1 MDWRQLLRN
10 KKAVAGLAAAG
21 VLGLVVA
28 LRRNSGGGVDGD
40 VPATSAGTG
49 SGGVGSYD
57 STSTD
62 VANQLGQF
70 TNSVQN
76 QLDQFQGQLED
87 ALDAL
92 ENVTPKTPGPSKP
105 PGGGKKPL
113 PVPPGK
119 PRPTKPPTKKKPPA
133 KKGRFYTIRKGDT
146 LGEIAD
152 EKNISMRRL
161 KALNPKLFD
170 KDSRYGNLILP
181 GQKVRLG

>member
-28 LRRNSGGGVDGD
+28 LRRNSGGDGEDGD
-40 VPATSAGTG
+40 VPAKSAGTG
-49 SGGVGSYD
+49 SGGVGTYD

-76 QLDQFQGQLED
+76 QLDNFSGQLED

-92 ENVTPKTPGPSKP
+92 ENVTPKTPGPTKP
-105 PGGGKKPL
+105 PGSKKPL
-113 PVPPGK
+113 PVLP
-119 PRPTKPPTKKKPPA
+119 PRPKPKPPKKKQPPA

>member
-21 VLGLVVA
+21 VLGLIVA
-28 LRRNSGGGVDGD
+28 LRRPGGGGGDGD
-40 VPATSAGTG
+40 VPSTSAGTG
-49 SGGVGSYD
+49 SGGVGTYD

-76 QLDQFQGQLED
+76 QLDQFSGQLED

-92 ENVTPKTPGPSKP
+92 ENVTPKTPGPTKP
-105 PGGGKKPL
+105 PGTKKPL

-133 KKGRFYTIRKGDT
+133 KKGGFYTVRKGDT
-146 LGEIAD
+146 LSEISQ
-152 EKNISMRRL
+152 EKKVSMRRL

-170 KDSRYGNLILP
+170 ADSRYGNLILP